1 MADGGMI
8 LNIDLDNLPPITQQ
22 VTFKGGKWRDRKAAQ
37 RDFKKRQQQGDS
49 PTKHTAADAG
59 DRPTKRPRPDDRSG
73 DARAAKR
80 HTGGGGGGD
89 GGGGGGDRGAQPRW
103 QPSRPMGPG
112 AAPVAA
118 GRPQNGVTSR
128 LFTAIPEHT
137 TAFDDDKATAAHADG
152 EGTVLRPS
160 NAPLSD
166 EAATFLKLGLSRRIA
181 RQLSEYMALKAPTAI
196 QRNALRQLVG
206 SDSDA
211 FLQAETGSGKTLAYL
226 LPIVQ
231 RLLALSEA
239 NDGTRRAG
247 GVRLSRGGLGL
258 FAVVLA
264 PTRELCT
271 QIAAV
276 LDKLLGCAPW
286 LQASTVVGG
295 ENKKAEK
302 ARLRKGVNILVA
314 TPGRLTDHLDH
325 TDVLDVSR
333 VRWLV
338 LDEGDRLM
346 EMGFEKD
353 IRAIVGKIR
362 SAAAVATTTKD
373 GQPLPD
379 GVLPARRV
387 TVLCSATMKMNAIKL
402 GELTLEDAVHV
413 TSAGEDADTKETEAK
428 EEGGEAETT
437 TTTQPETAAFSA
449 FSAPS
454 QLKQTYAI
462 VPAKLRLVTL
472 IGLLRS
478 TFARKGAVMKAIVF
492 LSCADSVDFH
502 FDLLRAFGDDGQP
515 IPNKIVPAVV
525 PATDDDK
532 DIDGDS
538 KPTAT
543 STAAAIKNAKMAAAA
558 ASTTASTRAPAAY
571 ITSAANRTVVLHKL
585 HGSLE
590 QPVRKATLASFRH
603 ATDPALLIATDIA
616 ARGLDVPTVDLV
628 VEYDPAMAVD
638 DHLHRIGRTA
648 RAGRAGSTTL
658 FVQPGSEEGYVGFV
672 KQASSSV
679 LHPQL
684 YDAVL
689 QKGYAAPVPLPAAF
703 TAHDGDG
710 SVPVEHDPS
719 QAQQSWSKRAEALQL
734 HIEQRLLKS
743 AAAPVATG
751 ANAGAG
757 AGGATVS
764 SKSAWQARNAK
775 TEKKHQKDKEGGSA
789 AAPTLL
795 DAARQAFRSHIRA
808 YATHAHDE
816 RGFFDMTR
824 LHLGHMAK
832 SFGLREAPGNMRGG
846 VQRLAAKKRATAVA
860 TAAGRKQHTKPK
872 AKAGASSS
880 AAAAQGPG
888 DSDDERFDGGAGD
901 DEAAAARRMQQKMKE
916 MMSNPAAEFNI
927 G

>member
-37 RDFKKRQQQGDS
+37 RDFKKRQQGDS

-89 GGGGGGDRGAQPRW
+89 GGGGDGDRSAQPRW

-128 LFTAIPEHT
+128 LFTAIPEHMT
-137 TAFDDDKATAAHADG
+137 NLDDAD
-152 EGTVLRPS
+152 EARAGTVLRPS

-362 SAAAVATTTKD
+362 SAATVATTTKD

-413 TSAGEDADTKETEAK
+413 TSAGEDADTKATEAK

-437 TTTQPETAAFSA
+437 TTTHPETAA

-515 IPNKIVPAVV
+515 IANKIVPAVV
-525 PATDDDK
+525 PAADDGDSN
-532 DIDGDS
+532 DS

-558 ASTTASTRAPAAY
+558 ASTTASTVAPAAY

-603 ATDPALLIATDIA
+603 AADPALLITTDIA

-672 KQASSSV
+672 KQVSSSV

-703 TAHDGDG
+703 TAHDGDD

-719 QAQQSWSKRAEALQL
+719 QAQQSWTKRAEALQL

-751 ANAGAG
+751 ANADTG
-757 AGGATVS
+757 V

-775 TEKKHQKDKEGGSA
+775 TDKKHQKDKKDKDTKEGGSA

-872 AKAGASSS
+872 TKAGASSS

-901 DEAAAARRMQQKMKE
+901 DEAAAAARRMQQKMKE

>member
-1 MADGGMI
+1 MI
-8 LNIDLDNLPPITQQ
+8 LNIDLDNLPPIAQQ

-37 RDFKKRQQQGDS
+37 RDYKKRQQGEGGSGSSPAKATPTDS
-49 PTKHTAADAG
+49 T
-59 DRPTKRPRPDDRSG
+59 DRPTKRQRPDDRNG

-80 HTGGGGGGD
+80 HTGGGGGSGD
-89 GGGGGGDRGAQPRW
+89 FDSQQRW
-103 QPSRPMGPG
+103 QPSRPIGPG

-128 LFTAIPEHT
+128 LFTAIPEHIT
-137 TAFDDDKATAAHADG
+137 NFEEEEEETKDEDA
-152 EGTVLRPS
+152 EISRPS

-181 RQLSEYMALKAPTAI
+181 RQLSEYMKLKSPTAI
-196 QRNALRQLVG
+196 QRNSILQLVG
-206 SDSDA
+206 SDNDA

-231 RLLALSEA
+231 RLLALSED
-239 NDGTRRAG
+239 NDGVRRASN
-247 GVRLSRGGLGL
+247 VKLSRGGLGL

-286 LQASTVVGG
+286 LHATTVVGG

-302 ARLRKGVNILVA
+302 ARLRKGANILVA

-353 IRAIVGKIR
+353 IRAIVSKIR
-362 SAAAVATTTKD
+362 SAKTVATTTKD
-373 GQPLPD
+373 GQPLPE
-379 GVLPARRV
+379 GVLPSRRV
-387 TVLCSATMKMNAIKL
+387 TVLCSATMKMNSIKL
-402 GELTLEDAVHV
+402 GELTLEDAVHI
-413 TSAGEDADTKETEAK
+413 TSAGGEDPEKEKKEKDEKETKEGEEAD
-428 EEGGEAETT
+428 G
-437 TTTQPETAAFSA
+437 ETATVAEPEAAA

-478 TFARKGAVMKAIVF
+478 TFARKDTVMKAIVF

-502 FDLLRAFGDDGQP
+502 FDLLREFGDDGKP
-515 IPNKIVPAVV
+515 IENKIVPIVAA
-525 PATDDDK
+525 PSANE
-532 DIDGDS
+532 
-538 KPTAT
+538 AT
-543 STAAAIKNAKMAAAA
+543 SAPSSAAAIKNAKMAMAA
-558 ASTTASTRAPAAY
+558 ASTTASTVAPAAY

-603 ATDPALLIATDIA
+603 ATDPALLITTDIS

-628 VEYDPAMAVD
+628 IEYDPAMAVD

-648 RAGRAGSTTL
+648 RAGRAGKTTL
-658 FVQPGSEEGYVGFV
+658 FVQPGSEEGYIKYV
-672 KQASSSV
+672 KQVSSSV
-679 LHPQL
+679 LYPQL
-684 YDAVL
+684 YDTVL
-689 QKGYAAPVPLPAAF
+689 KKGYAAPVTLPEAF
-703 TAHDGDG
+703 TSNNDD
-710 SVPVEHDPS
+710 VPAEHDPS

-743 AAAPVATG
+743 AAVTVATG
-751 ANAGAG
+751 ANAGGPEAPP
-757 AGGATVS
+757 A
-764 SKSAWQARNAK
+764 KKQWQ
-775 TEKKHQKDKEGGSA
+775 KKDNKKDKKDAKKEAGSSA
-789 AAPTLL
+789 ASPTLL

-808 YATHAHDE
+808 YATHTHDE

-832 SFGLREAPGNMRGG
+832 SFGLREAPGNMNGG

-860 TAAGRKQHTKPK
+860 TAAGRKQHSKPK
-872 AKAGASSS
+872 AS
-880 AAAAQGPG
+880 AAAAARGG
-888 DSDDERFDGGAGD
+888 GNDSDDERFVDGAE
-901 DEAAAARRMQQKMKE
+901 DEEAARRMQQKMKE

>member
-1 MADGGMI
+1 MI
-8 LNIDLDNLPPITQQ
+8 LNIDLDNLAPITQQ

-37 RDFKKRQQQGDS
+37 RSFKRQQQQTEGDGGS
-49 PTKHTAADAG
+49 AAS
-59 DRPTKRPRPDDRSG
+59 DRPAKRPRKDDTRVGSSG
-73 DARAAKR
+73 MVHAR
-80 HTGGGGGGD
+80 HGGGGGALGT
-89 GGGGGGDRGAQPRW
+89 QQRW
-103 QPSRPMGPG
+103 QPDASSSASTSTG

-128 LFTAIPEHT
+128 LFTAIPMHT
-137 TAFDDDKATAAHADG
+137 TDLEAEADAQDENG
-152 EGTVLRPS
+152 GDEPARPS

-166 EAATFLKLGLSRRIA
+166 EAATFLALGLSRRIA
-181 RQLSEYMALKAPTAI
+181 RQLSEFMHLRAPTAI
-196 QRNALRQLVG
+196 QKNAVQQLVAG
-206 SDSDA
+206 DHDA

-231 RLLALSEA
+231 RLLALSEDNGGA
-239 NDGTRRAG
+239 RRAG
-247 GVRLSRGGLGL
+247 GIRLSRSGLGL
-258 FAVVLA
+258 FAIVLA

-286 LQASTVVGG
+286 LQSTTVVGG

-314 TPGRLTDHLDH
+314 TPGRLTDHLDN

-353 IRAIVGKIR
+353 IKAIVSKIR
-362 SAAAVATTTKD
+362 SGGVKVATTTKD
-373 GQPLPD
+373 GQTLLP
-379 GVLPARRV
+379 GILPARRV

-402 GELTLEDAVHV
+402 GEMTLEDAVHI
-413 TSAGEDADTKETEAK
+413 TSADETAPNTKNEENKEKDKEDKKA
-428 EEGGEAETT
+428 EAEAGAKKEGDDEVTMF
-437 TTTQPETAAFSA
+437 A
-449 FSAPS
+449 APS

-478 TFARKGAVMKAIVF
+478 TFARKDTIMKAIVF

-502 FDLLRAFGDDGQP
+502 FDLLRVFGDDGKPVQATTT
-515 IPNKIVPAVV
+515 PAVDAQDDAETAS
-525 PATDDDK
+525 PAV
-532 DIDGDS
+532 
-538 KPTAT
+538 
-543 STAAAIKNAKMAAAA
+543 KNAKMAQAA
-558 ASTTASTRAPAAY
+558 ASTTASTVAPAAY
-571 ITSAANRTVVLHKL
+571 ITSPANRTVVLHKL

-590 QPVRKATLASFRH
+590 QPVRKATLASFRNEIR
-603 ATDPALLIATDIA
+603 PALLITTDIS

-628 VEYDPAMAVD
+628 IEYDPAMAVD

-648 RAGRAGSTTL
+648 RAGRPGSATL
-658 FVQPGSEEGYVGFV
+658 FLQPGCEEGYVGFV
-672 KQASSSV
+672 KHVSSSV

-684 YDAVL
+684 YDTL
-689 QKGYAAPVPLPAAF
+689 LKKGYAAPVSLPAAF
-703 TAHDGDG
+703 TSDDAG
-710 SVPVEHDPS
+710 VPPEHDPS
-719 QAQQSWSKRAEALQL
+719 LPQQSWSKRAEALQL
-734 HIEQRLLKS
+734 HVEQRLLKS
-743 AAAPVATG
+743 AAAAAATG
-751 ANAGAG
+751 ANADAG
-757 AGGATVS
+757 PA
-764 SKSAWQARNAK
+764 SKWQDKKDKKDKKARER
-775 TEKKHQKDKEGGSA
+775 EKKEKEKKEKA
-789 AAPTLL
+789 AVTAPNLL

-808 YATHAHDE
+808 YATHTHDE
-816 RGFFDMTR
+816 RVYFDLTR

-832 SFGLREAPGNMRGG
+832 SFGLREAPGNMSGG

-860 TAAGRKQHTKPK
+860 TAAGRKQHSKPK
-872 AKAGASSS
+872 TKTEAVGGRAD
-880 AAAAQGPG
+880 
-888 DSDDERFDGGAGD
+888 DSDDDFGGAGGD
-901 DEAAAARRMQQKMKE
+901 DEEATRRMQQKMRE

>member
-8 LNIDLDNLPPITQQ
+8 LNIDLDNLPPIAQQ

-37 RDFKKRQQQGDS
+37 RDYKKRQQGDS
-49 PTKHTAADAG
+49 PVKATPTNSTDST
-59 DRPTKRPRPDDRSG
+59 DRPTKRQRPDDRNG
-73 DARAAKR
+73 DARAPKR
-80 HTGGGGGGD
+80 HTGSTGD
-89 GGGGGGDRGAQPRW
+89 FEGQRW
-103 QPSRPMGPG
+103 QPSRPIGPG

-128 LFTAIPEHT
+128 LFTAIPEHIT
-137 TAFDDDKATAAHADG
+137 NFDDEEDTKEEDA
-152 EGTVLRPS
+152 EISRPS

-166 EAATFLKLGLSRRIA
+166 EAATFLKLGLSRRLA
-181 RQLSEYMALKAPTAI
+181 RQLSEYMKLKSPTAI
-196 QRNALRQLVG
+196 QRNSILQLVG
-206 SDSDA
+206 SDNDA

-231 RLLALSEA
+231 RLLALSED
-239 NDGTRRAG
+239 NDGVRRASN
-247 GVRLSRGGLGL
+247 VKLSRGGLGL

-271 QIAAV
+271 QIAVV

-286 LQASTVVGG
+286 LHATTVVGG

-353 IRAIVGKIR
+353 IRAIVSKIR
-362 SAAAVATTTKD
+362 SATTVATTTKD
-373 GQPLPD
+373 GQPLPE

-402 GELTLEDAVHV
+402 GELTLEDAVHI
-413 TSAGEDADTKETEAK
+413 TSAGGEDKEAKEAK
-428 EEGGEAETT
+428 EEKTEEKDKKEEGEGDAAE
-437 TTTQPETAAFSA
+437 PEAAA

-478 TFARKGAVMKAIVF
+478 TFARKDTVMKAIVF

-502 FDLLRAFGDDGQP
+502 FDLLREFGDDGKP
-515 IPNKIVPAVV
+515 IQNKHVPAVA
-525 PATDDDK
+525 PSADD
-532 DIDGDS
+532 
-538 KPTAT
+538 
-543 STAAAIKNAKMAAAA
+543 TAAMVKNAKMAVAA
-558 ASTTASTRAPAAY
+558 ASTTASTVAPAAY
-571 ITSAANRTVVLHKL
+571 ITSAANRNVVLHKL

-603 ATDPALLIATDIA
+603 ATDPALLITTDIS

-628 VEYDPAMAVD
+628 IEYDPAMAVD

-648 RAGRAGSTTL
+648 RAGRAGKTTL
-658 FVQPGSEEGYVGFV
+658 FIQPGSEEGYIKYV
-672 KQASSSV
+672 KQVSSSV

-684 YDAVL
+684 YDTVL
-689 QKGYAAPVPLPAAF
+689 KKGYAAPVTLPDAF
-703 TAHDGDG
+703 TSTGNNNDD
-710 SVPVEHDPS
+710 VPAEHDPS

-743 AAAPVATG
+743 AAATIATG
-751 ANAGAG
+751 ANAGGPDA
-757 AGGATVS
+757 APA
-764 SKSAWQARNAK
+764 KKQWQKKDAK
-775 TEKKHQKDKEGGSA
+775 KDKKDKEKKDASSA
-789 AAPTLL
+789 ASPTLL

-808 YATHAHDE
+808 YATHTHDE

-832 SFGLREAPGNMRGG
+832 SFGLREAPGNMSGG
-846 VQRLAAKKRATAVA
+846 IQRLAAKKRATAVA
-860 TAAGRKQHTKPK
+860 TAAGRKQHSKPK
-872 AKAGASSS
+872 AS
-880 AAAAQGPG
+880 AAINKNGG
-888 DSDDERFDGGAGD
+888 DSDDERFVDGAE
-901 DEAAAARRMQQKMKE
+901 DEEAARRMQQKMKE